1 MATPSLIR
9 ACAWLVTLAAIAA
22 TSVVRAQAVE
32 LEWSAP
38 RECPSRNVV
47 LDALPERVRAV
58 ALRARAEVVRG
69 AGEYRLTLQLE
80 SRSGVA
86 HRTLRHARC
95 AELAEAAAVLI
106 ALALENEASAAAPAA
121 PASAG
126 PAAPAAPEPSQ
137 PAASPAVP
145 PAEQQPASVATPPNS
160 DIDYSEV
167 AGLPEA
173 PDKPADFEWQLQ
185 LSASARADLGT
196 FPAQPAWGVQG
207 QLAARFARLYLALG
221 ASYWF
226 PSEQSSASYP
236 GARVSGSGVF
246 SDLSI
251 GFDATTQPVLLTP
264 QLNVELG
271 RLDAE
276 ALGIAGPEHNSTL
289 WIAFGPCVSVAV
301 NVLRDWT
308 VGLELGGLVTA
319 YRAHWLVRTPDADVP
334 AFVSSSLVLR
344 LALRIGYAL
353 R

>member
-1 MATPSLIR
+1 VS
-9 ACAWLVTLAAIAA
+9 LAAIAA

-38 RECPSRNVV
+38 RECPGRQVV

-58 ALRARAEVVRG
+58 ALRARAEVVHS
-69 AGEYRLTLQLE
+69 AGEYRLTLELE
-80 SRSGVA
+80 SRSGLA

-121 PASAG
+121 P
-126 PAAPAAPEPSQ
+126 EPSQ
-137 PAASPAVP
+137 PAASPAAP
-145 PAEQQPASVATPPNS
+145 PAEPQPPSVATPPNS

-173 PDKPADFEWQLQ
+173 PDEPGDFEFHLQ
-185 LSASARADLGT
+185 LTASARADLGT
-196 FPAQPAWGVQG
+196 FPAQPAWGAQA

-226 PSEQSSASYP
+226 PSEQSSTSYP

-251 GFDATTQPVLLTP
+251 GIDATSQPVLLTP

-301 NVLRDWT
+301 NVLKDWT

-319 YRAHWLVRTPDADVP
+319 YRAHWLVQTPDGDVP